1 MAASMDYIDRSAAKA
16 KKVVW
21 KLRLLQYE
29 LALDM
34 ERREAAMDDE
44 EKDRFSAAI
53 NAMSQADE
61 LICDLFC
68 DLFDPE

>member
-1 MAASMDYIDRSAAKA
+1 MAASMDYIDRSAVKA

-61 LICDLFC
+61 LFC